1 MRDNGL
7 SKIPCGCL
15 RNTLGRLRDTSPSP
29 DSNDPG
35 LVDSRVVDYANTAT
49 ETCLASCAFDGCELK
64 DRHTRERQEVLPP
77 HCLVN
82 CLGDGCGEGF
92 KRLVGLLHVP
102 NAGAGGGG

>member
-1 MRDNGL
+1 MTNCKIYLTFAESESIIGIYKLDKFKMRKNGL

-77 HCLVN
+77 IV
-82 CLGDGCGEGF
+82 
-92 KRLVGLLHVP
+92 
-102 NAGAGGGG
+102 